1 MHWAETSK
9 FTFLLLY
16 CELSIDHK
24 VKPCALNVCSAGEIF
39 TPYSSCF
46 KAIDQILFAWHFL
59 DSMWIKWLFRDGC
72 LQPLLI
78 KECSPARRHLQTLL
92 WHTWGESHA
101 LSTLQPHYSCS
112 GRLLVGRAGPSFH
125 IATAASL
132 TMPTGTIENKLKTG
146 QAAESHI
153 LLTWDCKNDKL
164 YICCYFHSTNNVIN
178 LLQYSTDHLV
188 SISQRQNCVFHH
200 PSPYPLS
207 YWGCMPD
214 WRHGGT
220 SGDAR
225 KGSQNSPLPGPWKR
239 GSQLTWLYSASSVIS
254 CVPIIDLL
262 FLQARSQIC
271 NTYIYIGLI
280 SRLSFKTMCT
290 WDGCTEYNLYKY
302 FLAH

>member
-1 MHWAETSK
+1 MHRAETSK

-101 LSTLQPHYSCS
+101 LSTLQPHYSGS

-164 YICCYFHSTNNVIN
+164 YIRCCFHSTNNVIN

-200 PSPYPLS
+200 PSPSFILGVHAWLEA
-207 YWGCMPD
+207 WGYLCGCQEGVSEFPSPRSLEEGLTINMIVFSKLCYLL
-214 WRHGGT
+214 RSHHRLAFLT
-220 SGDAR
+220 SP
-225 KGSQNSPLPGPWKR
+225 KS
-239 GSQLTWLYSASSVIS
+239 
-254 CVPIIDLL
+254 DL
-262 FLQARSQIC
+262 
-271 NTYIYIGLI
+271 
-280 SRLSFKTMCT
+280 
-290 WDGCTEYNLYKY
+290 
-302 FLAH
+302 